1 MIIFDAKVYDL
12 EESIDASGFPMR
24 DAATPPTHGANS
36 NDERRARTLAQTP
49 IGSGHDNFM
58 CGIVVNFS
66 IIAPRYFFAEFQ
78 RYHHAE
84 IVSSTSTMH
93 KLRAIV
99 EEASRMLDRG
109 DLELYDKYISSHFC
123 VVTEPR
129 VICEFFNFA
138 MKWLK
143 DGAEDMDVLK
153 ANLPEGWYQK
163 ARISTNY
170 RQLKTIYSQRR
181 SHRLG
186 EWQFFCDWIE
196 TLPHSELIVGEAE
209 QSQAKPIK
217 AEQSQEKTS
226 KTEHKTRKKEAKN
239 EH

>member
-1 MIIFDAKVYDL
+1 MLIFDPKVYGI
-12 EESIDASGFPMR
+12 EESMDASGFPMR

-36 NDERRARTLAQTP
+36 NDERRARTLAKTP
-49 IGSGHDNFM
+49 IGSGHDNFL
-58 CGIVVNFS
+58 CGIVVQAT
-66 IIAPRYFFAEFQ
+66 ITAPRYWWTEFQ
-78 RYHHAE
+78 RYHHVE

-181 SHRLG
+181 KHRLR
-186 EWQFFCDWIE
+186 EWQFFCDWVE
-196 TLPHSELIVGEAE
+196 TLPHSELIVGESE
-209 QSQAKPIK
+209 QSQAKPSKAKKNRAKPSIK
-217 AEQSQEKTS
+217 RE
-226 KTEHKTRKKEAKN
+226 KKEAKN
-239 EH
+239 A

>member
-1 MIIFDAKVYDL
+1 MLIFDTQVYGI
-12 EESIDASGFPMR
+12 EESMDASGFPMR

-49 IGSGHDNFM
+49 IGSGHDNFL
-58 CGIVVNFS
+58 CGIVVQAT
-66 IIAPRYFFAEFQ
+66 ITAPRYWWPEFQ
-78 RYHHAE
+78 RYHQAE

-99 EEASRMLDRG
+99 EEASRMHDRG
-109 DLELYDKYISSHFC
+109 DIELYGKYVSSHFSN
-123 VVTEPR
+123 VTSPS
-129 VICEFFNFA
+129 VIYGFFRFA
-138 MKWLK
+138 MQWLK

-196 TLPHSELIVGEAE
+196 TLPYSELIVGE
-209 QSQAKPIK
+209 KPSI
-217 AEQSQEKTS
+217 
-226 KTEHKTRKKEAKN
+226 TEHKPSIKLEKKEAKN

>member
-36 NDERRARTLAQTP
+36 NDERRARTLAQTQ

-58 CGIVVNFS
+58 CGIVANFS

-99 EEASRMLDRG
+99 EEASRMHDRG
-109 DLELYDKYISSHFC
+109 EIELYSRYISSHFC
-123 VVTEPR
+123 NVTAPS
-129 VICEFFNFA
+129 VICGFFRFA
-138 MKWLK
+138 MQWLK
-143 DGAEDMDVLK
+143 DGSEDMDVLK

-196 TLPHSELIVGEAE
+196 TLPHSELIVGENRA
-209 QSQAKPIK
+209 
-217 AEQSQEKTS
+217 
-226 KTEHKTRKKEAKN
+226 
-239 EH
+239 